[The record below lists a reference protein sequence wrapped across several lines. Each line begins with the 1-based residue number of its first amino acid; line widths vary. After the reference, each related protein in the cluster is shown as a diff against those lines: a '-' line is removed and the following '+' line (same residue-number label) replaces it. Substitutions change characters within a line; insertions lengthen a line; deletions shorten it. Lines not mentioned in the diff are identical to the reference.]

1 MVIHIQKDFFCK
13 NGMYVSCVCAP
24 IVPVCPYLVCVLF
37 SLVNKCSALSP
48 EFINLLAYSFDFS
61 VFISP
66 VFCLL
71 NVNLS
76 LNLLKTSLFK
86 IILVFL
92 LLRPQRTVTVWY

>member
-66 VFCLL
+66 VFCLGS
-71 NVNLS
+71 LS
-76 LNLLKTSLFK
+76 AVKCQP
-86 IILVFL
+86 VFEL
-92 LLRPQRTVTVWY
+92 IKDFFV